1 MTLTIITIN
10 YNNASGLQKTM
21 KSVLAQTSKDFEYI
35 VIDGAAPLNPP
46 EGGTSRPEMS
56 NNVFSQNSPDRE
68 TLLSFVKE
76 ELDEEGNSKLSPF
89 GGVGG
94 GRIINQNGFTR
105 CNWLSSARGRRVGG
119 GFFSEPDNGIYNA
132 MNKGIRMAKGE
143 YLHFLNSGDWL
154 VDKFVVE
161 RMLKE
166 LSGFGF
172 RVSGSESGDEARPI
186 DIFVGN
192 KITVRP
198 DGKVRYG
205 HNDKRPVTAF
215 TFYRGTIEHTSA
227 YIRRAM
233 FDVVGVYD
241 ESLRIVSDY
250 KWYFDAVLNHNAL
263 VAFTDIYVS
272 YFDNT
277 GISSTSP
284 ALDKTERRQVLEQ
297 MLPPAVLADY
307 DRYHFAIDQYERLHR
322 YPFLY
327 KFVYLTER
335 ILFKFDKW
343 NAKYWSWKKK

>member
-1 MTLTIITIN
+1 MTKLTIITIN

-21 KSVLAQTSKDFEYI
+21 ESVLSQTSNDFEYI
-35 VIDGAAPLNPP
+35 VIDGGVASLNPP
-46 EGGTSRPEMS
+46 EGGTSRPVQQDVE
-56 NNVFSQNSPDRE
+56 VIEKFIAE
-68 TLLSFVKE
+68 KGLKE
-76 ELDEEGNSKLSPF
+76 NGFTRCTWLSPF
-89 GGVGG
+89 GG
-94 GRIINQNGFTR
+94 
-105 CNWLSSARGRRVGG
+105 VGG
-119 GFFSEPDNGIYNA
+119 GFFSEPDNGIYHA

-143 YLHFLNSGDWL
+143 YIHFLNSGDWL
-154 VDKFVVE
+154 VDEFVVE

-166 LSGFGF
+166 LSSFEF
-172 RVSGSESGDEARPI
+172 RVSGSESGVEATPI

-192 KITVRP
+192 KIMVRP

-205 HNDKRPVTAF
+205 RNDKRPVTAF

-233 FDVVGVYD
+233 FDVVGMYD

-277 GISSTSP
+277 GISSTNL
-284 ALDKTERRQVLEQ
+284 ALDKAERRQVLEQ
-297 MLPPAVLADY
+297 MLPSAVLADY
-307 DRYHFAIDQYERLHR
+307 DRYHFAIDQYERLRR
-322 YPFLY
+322 YPILY
-327 KFVYLTER
+327 KLVYLTER

-343 NAKYWSWKKK
+343 NAKYWGWKRK

>member
-1 MTLTIITIN
+1 MSKLTIITIN
-10 YNNASGLQKTM
+10 YNNASGLQKTVE
-21 KSVLAQTSKDFEYI
+21 SVLAQSTQDFEYI
-35 VIDGAAPLNPP
+35 VVDGGSTDGSVDYFIA
-46 EGGTSRPEMS
+46 
-56 NNVFSQNSPDRE
+56 QNSELR
-68 TLLSFVKE
+68 TQNFSF
-76 ELDEEGNSKLSPF
+76 
-89 GGVGG
+89 
-94 GRIINQNGFTR
+94 I
-105 CNWLSSARGRRVGG
+105 
-119 GFFSEPDNGIYNA
+119 SEKDKGIYNA

-166 LSGFGF
+166 LRSFELGVRSKEFG
-172 RVSGSESGDEARPI
+172 VKSPEVVDARPI

-192 KITVRP
+192 KIMVRP

-205 HNDKRPVTAF
+205 RNDKRPVTAL
-215 TFYRGTIEHTSA
+215 TFYRSTIEHTSA

-233 FDVVGVYD
+233 FDEVGMYD
-241 ESLRIVSDY
+241 ETLCIVSDW
-250 KWYFDAVLNHNAL
+250 KWYFDAVVNHNAK

-284 ALDKTERRQVLEQ
+284 ALDKAERRQILEQ

-307 DRYHFAIDQYERLHR
+307 DRYHFAIDQYERLRR
-322 YPFLY
+322 YPLLY

-343 NAKYWSWKKK
+343 NAKYWGWKRK

>member
-1 MTLTIITIN
+1 MQLKLTIITIN

-21 KSVLAQTSKDFEYI
+21 ESVLNQTSKEFEYI
-35 VIDGAAPLNPP
+35 IVDGSAPHPPKGGVSDRAVI
-46 EGGTSRPEMS
+46 E
-56 NNVFSQNSPDRE
+56 
-68 TLLSFVKE
+68 SFVKSV
-76 ELDEEGNSKLSPF
+76 EGQEIGFTLCTWLSPE

-94 GRIINQNGFTR
+94 GFY
-105 CNWLSSARGRRVGG
+105 
-119 GFFSEPDNGIYNA
+119 SEPDSGIYNA

-143 YLHFLNSGDWL
+143 YIHFLNSGDWL
-154 VDKFVVE
+154 VDEFVVE
-161 RMLKE
+161 KMLKE
-166 LSGFGF
+166 LRSF
-172 RVSGSESGDEARPI
+172 ESGVLSKELGVKSPEIVEATPI

-192 KITVRP
+192 KIMVRP

-205 HNDKRPVTAF
+205 HNDKRPVTAL

-233 FDVVGVYD
+233 FDVVGMYD
-241 ESLRIVSDY
+241 ETLRIVSDW
-250 KWYFDAVLNHNAL
+250 KWYLDAVLNHNAR

-277 GISSTSP
+277 GISSTNLT
-284 ALDKTERRQVLEQ
+284 LDKAERRQVLEQ

-307 DRYHFAIDQYERLHR
+307 DRYHFTIDQHERLRR
-322 YPFLY
+322 YPLLN
-327 KFVYLTER
+327 KLVYLTER

>member
-1 MTLTIITIN
+1 MPRLTIITIN

-21 KSVLAQTSKDFEYI
+21 ESVLNQTSKEFEYI
-35 VIDGAAPLNPP
+35 IVDGTPQPPNGGVSDSAVIESFVKSVEGQEIGFTLCTWLSP
-46 EGGTSRPEMS
+46 EGG
-56 NNVFSQNSPDRE
+56 
-68 TLLSFVKE
+68 
-76 ELDEEGNSKLSPF
+76 
-89 GGVGG
+89 
-94 GRIINQNGFTR
+94 
-105 CNWLSSARGRRVGG
+105 VGG
-119 GFFSEPDNGIYNA
+119 GFFSEPDNGIYHA
-132 MNKGIRMAKGE
+132 MNKGIRMAKGD
-143 YLHFLNSGDWL
+143 YIHFLNSGDWL
-154 VDKFVVE
+154 VDEFVVE

-233 FDVVGVYD
+233 FDVVGMYD

-277 GISSTSP
+277 GISSTNLV
-284 ALDKTERRQVLEQ
+284 LDKAERRQVLEQ

-307 DRYHFAIDQYERLHR
+307 DRYHFAIDQHERLRR
-322 YPFLY
+322 YPLLY
-327 KFVYLTER
+327 KLVYLTER

-343 NAKYWSWKKK
+343 NAKYWGWKRK

>member
-1 MTLTIITIN
+1 MSTLTIITIN
-10 YNNASGLQKTM
+10 YNNAPGLQKTM
-21 KSVLAQTSKDFEYI
+21 ESVLTQTCKDFEYI
-35 VIDGAAPLNPP
+35 VIDGASTDGSVEFLQ
-46 EGGTSRPEMS
+46 T
-56 NNVFSQNSPDRE
+56 F
-68 TLLSFVKE
+68 
-76 ELDEEGNSKLSPF
+76 KLSNF
-89 GGVGG
+89 QTLNL
-94 GRIINQNGFTR
+94 I
-105 CNWLSSARGRRVGG
+105 
-119 GFFSEPDNGIYNA
+119 SEPDSGIYNA

-154 VDKFVVE
+154 VDAFVVE
-161 RMLKE
+161 NMLKE
-166 LSGFGF
+166 LNGLIN
-172 RVSGSESGDEARPI
+172 SGSQP

-205 HNDKRPVTAF
+205 RNDKRPVTAL

-233 FDVVGVYD
+233 FDVVGMYD

-277 GISSTSP
+277 GISSTNLV
-284 ALDKTERRQVLEQ
+284 LDKAERRQVLEQ

-307 DRYHFAIDQYERLHR
+307 DSYHFAIDQHERLRR
-322 YPFLY
+322 YLLLY
-327 KFVYLTER
+327 KLVYLTER

>member
-1 MTLTIITIN
+1 MPRLTIITIN

-21 KSVLAQTSKDFEYI
+21 ESVLNQTSKEFEYI
-35 VIDGAAPLNPP
+35 VVDGSAHQPP
-46 EGGTSRPEMS
+46 KEGVS
-56 NNVFSQNSPDRE
+56 DRAVIE
-68 TLLSFVKE
+68 SFVKSV
-76 ELDEEGNSKLSPF
+76 EGQEIGFTFCTWLSSE
-89 GGVGG
+89 GEVGG
-94 GRIINQNGFTR
+94 GYY
-105 CNWLSSARGRRVGG
+105 
-119 GFFSEPDNGIYNA
+119 SEPDSGIYNA
-132 MNKGIRMAKGE
+132 MNKGIRMAKGD
-143 YLHFLNSGDWL
+143 YIHFLNSGDWL
-154 VDKFVVE
+154 VDDFVVE

-166 LSGFGF
+166 VRSD
-172 RVSGSESGDEARPI
+172 ESGVLSKELELNSSELGVLSKELGAKSTELVEATPI

-205 HNDKRPVTAF
+205 RNDKRPVTAL

-233 FDVVGVYD
+233 FDKVGMYD
-241 ESLRIVSDY
+241 ETLRIVSDY

-277 GISSTSP
+277 GISSTNLT
-284 ALDKTERRQVLEQ
+284 LDKAERRQVLEQ

-307 DRYHFAIDQYERLHR
+307 DRYHFAIDQHERLLR
-322 YPFLY
+322 YPLLY
-327 KFVYLTER
+327 KLVYLTER

-343 NAKYWSWKKK
+343 NMKYLGWRK

>member
-1 MTLTIITIN
+1 MILTIITIN

-21 KSVLAQTSKDFEYI
+21 ESVLSQTSNDFEYI
-35 VIDGAAPLNPP
+35 VIDGGVASLNPP
-46 EGGTSRPEMS
+46 EGGTSRPVQQDVE
-56 NNVFSQNSPDRE
+56 VIEKFIAE
-68 TLLSFVKE
+68 KGLKE
-76 ELDEEGNSKLSPF
+76 NGFTRCTWLSPF
-89 GGVGG
+89 GG
-94 GRIINQNGFTR
+94 
-105 CNWLSSARGRRVGG
+105 VGG
-119 GFFSEPDNGIYNA
+119 GFFSEPDNGIYHA

-143 YLHFLNSGDWL
+143 YIHFLNSGDWL
-154 VDKFVVE
+154 VDEFVVE

-166 LSGFGF
+166 LSSFEF
-172 RVSGSESGDEARPI
+172 RVSGSESGVEATPI

-192 KITVRP
+192 KIMVRP

-205 HNDKRPVTAF
+205 RNDKRPVTAF

-233 FDVVGVYD
+233 FDVVGMYD

-277 GISSTSP
+277 GISSTNL
-284 ALDKTERRQVLEQ
+284 ALDKAERRQVLEQ
-297 MLPPAVLADY
+297 MLPSAVLADY
-307 DRYHFAIDQYERLHR
+307 DRYHFAIDQYERLRR

>member
-1 MTLTIITIN
+1 MILTIITIN

-21 KSVLAQTSKDFEYI
+21 ESVLNQTSKEFEYI
-35 VIDGAAPLNPP
+35 IVDGSAPHPPKGGVSDRAVI
-46 EGGTSRPEMS
+46 E
-56 NNVFSQNSPDRE
+56 
-68 TLLSFVKE
+68 SFVKSV
-76 ELDEEGNSKLSPF
+76 EGQEIGFTHCTWLSPE

-94 GRIINQNGFTR
+94 GFY
-105 CNWLSSARGRRVGG
+105 
-119 GFFSEPDNGIYNA
+119 SEPDSGIYNA

-143 YLHFLNSGDWL
+143 YIHFLNSGDWL
-154 VDKFVVE
+154 VDEYVVE
-161 RMLKE
+161 IMLKE
-166 LSGFGF
+166 LRSFELGVLNKELG
-172 RVSGSESGDEARPI
+172 VKSPEIVEATPI

-205 HNDKRPVTAF
+205 RNDKRPVTAL

-233 FDVVGVYD
+233 FDMVGEYD

-277 GISSTSP
+277 GISSTNLT
-284 ALDKTERRQVLEQ
+284 LDKAERRQVLQQ

-307 DRYHFAIDQYERLHR
+307 DTYSFDIDQMQRLKCYPVLYRLVWFMERC
-322 YPFLY
+322 
-327 KFVYLTER
+327 
-335 ILFKFDKW
+335 LFKLDKW
-343 NAKYWSWKKK
+343 NGKYWGWKKVKKM

>member
-1 MTLTIITIN
+1 MILTIITIN

-21 KSVLAQTSKDFEYI
+21 ESVLSQTSNDFEYI
-35 VIDGAAPLNPP
+35 VIDGGVASLNPP
-46 EGGTSRPEMS
+46 EGGTSRPVQQDVE
-56 NNVFSQNSPDRE
+56 VIEKFIAE
-68 TLLSFVKE
+68 KGLKE
-76 ELDEEGNSKLSPF
+76 NGFTRCTWLSPF
-89 GGVGG
+89 GG
-94 GRIINQNGFTR
+94 
-105 CNWLSSARGRRVGG
+105 VGG
-119 GFFSEPDNGIYNA
+119 GFFSEPDNGIYHA

-143 YLHFLNSGDWL
+143 YIHFLNSGDWL
-154 VDKFVVE
+154 VDEFVVE

-166 LSGFGF
+166 LSSFEF
-172 RVSGSESGDEARPI
+172 RVSGSESGVEATPI

-192 KITVRP
+192 KIMVRP

-205 HNDKRPVTAF
+205 RNDKRPVTAF

-233 FDVVGVYD
+233 FDVVGMYD

-277 GISSTSP
+277 GISSTNL
-284 ALDKTERRQVLEQ
+284 ALDKAERRQVLEQ
-297 MLPPAVLADY
+297 MLPSAVLADY
-307 DRYHFAIDQYERLHR
+307 DRYHFAIDQYERLRR
-322 YPFLY
+322 YPILY
-327 KFVYLTER
+327 KLVYLTER